1 MGTTTM
7 KAMLLTPLFDKQ
19 GNFNA
24 GCKRTRFIPI
34 RYTEKYLYFKPAS
47 NPENGNVHVVVNSMV
62 VNLRVTEFML
72 KDKAGFHEF
81 LARNFNG
88 SYSDYLKEIRSHEEK
103 ISEYEKEW
111 QSIGEESEVW
121 DRFTDEFL
129 HREKSLFLD
138 SVSNGGKS
146 FPSFIG
152 ALSLGRLK
160 ECVELRNT
168 YNENQESERKRLE
181 VEQEKE
187 DRAFMEE
194 QLEKIESAVQ
204 QAVLQIQTDDCC
216 FVQNEILRVYKT
228 PIEYTEKRLFNF
240 LFEKYRIN
248 VPLKTKGWVNEK
260 LSGVEFEHGK
270 TNSLSFKKYKGCK
283 CPDSIWK
290 YLNDLIEKMNQ
301 EKGN

>member
-1 MGTTTM
+1 METITM

-24 GCKRTRFIPI
+24 GCRRMRFVPI

-47 NPENGNVHVVVNSMV
+47 NPENGNVHVVVKSMV

-72 KDKAGFHEF
+72 KDKAGFNEF
-81 LARNFNG
+81 LVQHFGG
-88 SYSDYLKEIRSHEEK
+88 SYDAYLKEIRANEEK
-103 ISEYEKEW
+103 IPEYESEW
-111 QSIGEESEVW
+111 RAIGEEDEVW
-121 DRFTDEFL
+121 DRFADAFL
-129 HREKSLFLD
+129 NTEEKLFLD
-138 SVSNGGKS
+138 SVDNGGKS

-160 ECVELRNT
+160 ECVELRNA
-168 YNENQESERKRLE
+168 YNEDRERERKRLE
-181 VEQEKE
+181 AEQEEE
-187 DRAFMEE
+187 DRAFMKE

-204 QAVLQIQTDDCC
+204 QAVHQIQKGDYC
-216 FVQNEILRVYKT
+216 FVQNEILCVYKN

-240 LFEKYRIN
+240 LFEKYGIN

-270 TNSLSFKKYKGCK
+270 ANSLSFKKYKGCK